1 MLTVDFFALTTRRAL
16 FEVYPI
22 IGVLSDGYCPYWLA
36 KPTHKA
42 VKRGQAATDTMVTA
56 QRPMPERRRQF
67 ETGFTFTV
75 KILNGC
81 LVLIPD
87 SEDIR
92 AIKQQK
98 QQQQAQLSEI
108 RLRLCKL
115 TMEYSND

>member
-1 MLTVDFFALTTRRAL
+1 M
-16 FEVYPI
+16 
-22 IGVLSDGYCPYWLA
+22 GYARNGSKAAPPPAINLKGHWLKEA
-36 KPTHKA
+36 
-42 VKRGQAATDTMVTA
+42 G
-56 QRPMPERRRQF
+56 F

-92 AIKQQK
+92 AMKQQN

-108 RLRLCKL
+108 KNSMREL
-115 TMEYSND
+115 MAEYVRG